1 MPVWSTEAANELIS
15 LSKERPLTHMHIQ
28 KLVYISHG
36 WTLAISDRTLTIEDP
51 EVWAFGPVYRLI
63 WDNLRFAGPYP
74 VTKKIPDADIVPYPG
89 ATLRG
94 WNEEDRQMVGMVYQ
108 AYKHL
113 EAFQL
118 SALTHRKGTP
128 WRKLYRDGNGQDQ
141 YIPSSMIKKHFQELS
156 EPRPQKY

>member
-36 WTLAISDRTLTIEDP
+36 WMLAISDRILTIDDP
-51 EVWAFGPVYRLI
+51 EAWRFGPVYRLI
-63 WDNLRFAGPYP
+63 WDNLRHAGPYP
-74 VTKKIPDADIVPYPG
+74 VTNKIPDTKIAPYPG
-89 ATLRG
+89 STPQGLDDD
-94 WNEEDRQMVGMVYQ
+94 DRQMVGMVYQ

-118 SALTHRKGTP
+118 SALTHREGTP
-128 WRKLYRDGNGQDQ
+128 WRTVYHDGDGRDQ
-141 YIPSSMIKKHFQELS
+141 YIPSFMIKKHFQELA
-156 EPRPQKY
+156 EPRS

>member
-51 EVWAFGPVYRLI
+51 EAWAFGPVYRLI

-128 WRKLYRDGNGQDQ
+128 WRKLYRDGDGQDQ